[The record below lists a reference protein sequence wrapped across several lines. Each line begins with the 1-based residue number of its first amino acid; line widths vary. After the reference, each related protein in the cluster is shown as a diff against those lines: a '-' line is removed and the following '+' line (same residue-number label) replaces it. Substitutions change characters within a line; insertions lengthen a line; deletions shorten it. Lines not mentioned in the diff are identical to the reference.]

1 MIDTNHKNNNQQTI
15 LNTISVKG
23 IGLHTGNLVEL
34 TLEPAA
40 VDNGIKFIRV
50 DKKNDNVIEAIWSN
64 VSETVLSTTIS
75 NSYGVK
81 ISTIEHLMSALS
93 GLHIDNLNIYINANE
108 VPIMDGSSKPFVEMI
123 EGIGIKKQS
132 KKRKLLNVKK
142 SIEVAENNTSVKIVP
157 NNQFSIDFEIDFP
170 SKIVSKQ
177 SCQLQLINGNYK
189 TDIAGARTFGFE
201 KDVKYLRSNGLA
213 LGGSLDNAVVV
224 GENEILNKDGLRY
237 TDEFVRHKILDS
249 IGDLYLAGSPI
260 IGYFYGNKSGHY
272 LNNQLLRK
280 LFSDKSNYEYI
291 N

>member
-1 MIDTNHKNNNQQTI
+1 MIAINTNDNQQTI
-15 LNTISVKG
+15 EDSIFVKG
-23 IGLHTGNLVEL
+23 IGLHSGKGVEL
-34 TLEPAA
+34 KLEPAE

-50 DKKNDNVIEAIWSN
+50 DSKKNNIIEAIWSN
-64 VSETVLSTTIS
+64 VSETLLSTTIS
-75 NSYGVK
+75 NEHGLK

-93 GLHIDNLNIYINANE
+93 GLHIDNLNIYINAAE
-108 VPIMDGSSKPFVEMI
+108 VPIMDGSSRPFVDMI
-123 EGIGIKKQS
+123 EKIGIKEQN
-132 KKRKLLNVKK
+132 KKRKFLNVKK
-142 SIEVAENNTSVKIVP
+142 IIEVSINNSSAKIIP
-157 NNQFSIDFEIDFP
+157 NHQFSIDFEIDFP
-170 SKIVSKQ
+170 SQLVSKQ

-189 TDIAGARTFGFE
+189 TDISAARTFGFE
-201 KDVKYLRSNGLA
+201 KDVEHLRSNGLA

-280 LFSDKSNYEYI
+280 LFSDETNYEYVT
-291 N
+291 